1 MGCEGEQ
8 WRLQNWARWIHF
20 PLQSAQH
27 QRLCYSSRKMD
38 WQTASRI
45 WPVSSAQ
52 GCQQGKG
59 TGNLGEK
66 AANGRFLSMHSLFRS
81 RLGNSGIQ
89 CKPSVFPAEAMK
101 QQGYSNTSDSSWSLG
116 ERLILT
122 DGYIPSFL
130 VSFVPAAREKKKSFG
145 KNKQTKASPGGWN
158 LGHCAVKWWE
168 QGDRGKTLKTP
179 VTA

>member
-1 MGCEGEQ
+1 M
-8 WRLQNWARWIHF
+8 
-20 PLQSAQH
+20 
-27 QRLCYSSRKMD
+27 
-38 WQTASRI
+38 
-45 WPVSSAQ
+45 SSAQ

-89 CKPSVFPAEAMK
+89 YKPSVFPAEAMK

-130 VSFVPAAREKKKSFG
+130 VSFVPAAREKKILWQ
-145 KNKQTKASPGGWN
+145 KQTNKSKPWRLEFGSLCSEVVRIRGQRQDPENTCDGLKDKGALPGFLSCPQMHTLFYGIGKSQ
-158 LGHCAVKWWE
+158 LISLDE
-168 QGDRGKTLKTP
+168 QL
-179 VTA
+179 